1 MSYLSIVGRKPLK
14 GEYVVPAAKNAV
26 LPILA
31 ACVLIPAPVTLTG
44 CPKLSDVDAM
54 LAILRDLGA
63 EATQEGS
70 AIVVDCKGVDKSACT
85 SPLTGCMR
93 SSLFLLG
100 SVLGRMR
107 EASLGEVGGCVIGE
121 RPIDIHIAGLEAL
134 GVSFRREGG
143 RLYAVADGK
152 NNGYYRLP
160 FPSVGATVN
169 LLCYALS
176 IEGETV
182 LENVA
187 IEPEVMDLIAFLR
200 QAGADVVQVGRTLRI
215 MGGNPL
221 CGLSYRPVGDR
232 IVAATVLTA
241 CCMTGGEV
249 RVKGA
254 APSHLSALLDKV
266 GKSSCICVPECDT
279 ILLSSAG
286 HPHSF
291 SLTTGVYP
299 AFATDMQSLA
309 LAYNAVA
316 CGVAWVKERVFENR
330 FAVLGELAKMG
341 ADIQTFGNTARVTGR
356 RLHGAEV
363 VCCDLRAGAALVC
376 AALAADDIT
385 RIDHIGLIDRGY
397 QHIEHTFAM
406 LGADITRIDER

>member
-1 MSYLSIVGRKPLK
+1 MSYLRIVGRRPLV
-14 GEYVVPAAKNAV
+14 GTYTVPAAKNAV

-31 ACVLIPAPVTLTG
+31 SCVLIKGRVTLLG
-44 CPKLSDVDAM
+44 CPHLSDVDAM
-54 LAILRDLGA
+54 LAILRDLGG
-63 EATQEGS
+63 EARQEGDR
-70 AIVVDCKGVDKSACT
+70 ITVDCTGVAKSDCT

-107 EASLGEVGGCVIGE
+107 EASLGTVGGCVIGE

-134 GVSFRREGG
+134 GVTFRSEGG
-143 RLYAVADGK
+143 RLYAEAKGAK
-152 NNGYYRLP
+152 PNTFRLP

-169 LLCYALS
+169 LLCFALT
-176 IEGETV
+176 IEGEIV
-182 LENVA
+182 IENVA
-187 IEPEVMDLIAFLR
+187 IEPEIIDLIAFLR
-200 QAGADVVQVGRTLRI
+200 EAGAGIAQVGRTLRI
-215 MGGNPL
+215 VGANPL
-221 CGLSYRPVGDR
+221 SGLTYRPIGDR
-232 IVAATVLTA
+232 IVAATVLTS

-254 APSHLSALLDKV
+254 MPHHLSPLLDKI

-279 ILLSSAG
+279 ILLCAKG
-286 HPHSF
+286 APRSF

-309 LAYNAVA
+309 LAYDAVA
-316 CGVAWVKERVFENR
+316 NGVALIRERIFENR
-330 FAVLGELAKMG
+330 FAVLAEFAKMG
-341 ADIQTFGNTARVTGR
+341 ADITTVGNTARVIGR
-356 RLHGAEV
+356 RLHGADV

-376 AALAADDIT
+376 AALAAEGIT
-385 RIDHIGLIDRGY
+385 HIDHIGLIDRGY